1 MTLEES
7 FLDQVAEDIIADLN
21 FTRPEPSTKWS
32 DEWLQWAAGRYDV
45 PVPTL
50 GAIQRY
56 VKNRLQPGGF
66 LSAVLRH
73 DLFEATFQADEQ
85 NLQSLTDIV
94 LLIHNHAPAES
105 HGSSERIRY
114 WLEG

>member
-1 MTLEES
+1 MTES
-7 FLDQVAEDIIADLN
+7 IL
-21 FTRPEPSTKWS
+21 FTRPEPSIKWS
-32 DEWLQWAAGRYDV
+32 DEWCGWAGERYDV
-45 PVPTL
+45 PDYTL

-56 VKNRLQPGGF
+56 VKNRLPPGGF

-73 DLFEATFQADEQ
+73 DLFDATFLADEQ
-85 NLQSLTDIV
+85 NLQSLTNIV
-94 LLIHNHAPAES
+94 LFIHNHAPAAS